1 MLSGALSHRR
11 QCGVVSVGCFQTPKV
26 RRQTSKSEVVVRRK
40 GLVWHLEV
48 QLEELPESF
57 SLGLIPEH
65 SFQRIVSCYLP
76 SVALDKA
83 S

>member
-1 MLSGALSHRR
+1 M
-11 QCGVVSVGCFQTPKV
+11 VSAGYFRTLKV
-26 RRQTSKSEVVVRRK
+26 RRQTSKSKVVVRRK
-40 GLVWHLEV
+40 GLAWYLEV
-48 QLEELPESF
+48 QVEEGPESF